1 MKRTIFI
8 IAGFILTSVLTLQ
21 AQSEES
27 LVVIDSVATITGD
40 TLSNDSTT
48 KMINDNLLLKQKS
61 QIKFMKPHHFNLNI
75 GGGIHTMLID
85 PSDIKSG
92 IGFDGLFEAKYQI
105 LPKHVGLSIGA
116 KISLRRAYTSLDNL
130 YTNDIIHKDNKQP
143 CTLTT
148 QFDGWKEKESMWC
161 ADIPVQILFASGTEK
176 PWNFIAGLGASLS
189 IPFSGRYQTSNGTIT
204 TKAYFEQTKVEY
216 EKLIGH
222 GVGTTYGDNFP
233 KSKIKYALPQVSA
246 IVDLGLVHNVTD
258 EAGFYIG
265 LYGQYGILNACKKSD
280 EVVFDGFNYQ
290 SILASNIVSK
300 VTPLEAGVKLGLY
313 FSFHDVEREVSEANK
328 ILSDHVD
335 IQRQYADEAA
345 AERATKEAEKNQKA
359 ELERLKQE
367 RIRKELQGIREA
379 SRQEANEALAVI
391 KASAKYANANG
402 TPFFPATVDEHF
414 LTLRKYLESNS
425 DAKIIITG
433 HTDNSGT
440 PAKNIINGQHRAEA
454 FKTALVKKNIPS
466 DRIGCVSKGETEPI
480 ADNDTEE
487 GRQKNCRVDLDI
499 VDQITSAPT
508 QLP

>member
-176 PWNFIAGLGASLS
+176 PWNFIAGLGASLL
-189 IPFSGRYQTSNGTIT
+189 
-204 TKAYFEQTKVEY
+204 E
-216 EKLIGH
+216 LI
-222 GVGTTYGDNFP
+222 VG
-233 KSKIKYALPQVSA
+233 L
-246 IVDLGLVHNVTD
+246 
-258 EAGFYIG
+258 
-265 LYGQYGILNACKKSD
+265 
-280 EVVFDGFNYQ
+280 
-290 SILASNIVSK
+290 
-300 VTPLEAGVKLGLY
+300 
-313 FSFHDVEREVSEANK
+313 
-328 ILSDHVD
+328 
-335 IQRQYADEAA
+335 
-345 AERATKEAEKNQKA
+345 
-359 ELERLKQE
+359 
-367 RIRKELQGIREA
+367 
-379 SRQEANEALAVI
+379 
-391 KASAKYANANG
+391 
-402 TPFFPATVDEHF
+402 
-414 LTLRKYLESNS
+414 
-425 DAKIIITG
+425 
-433 HTDNSGT
+433 
-440 PAKNIINGQHRAEA
+440 
-454 FKTALVKKNIPS
+454 
-466 DRIGCVSKGETEPI
+466 
-480 ADNDTEE
+480 
-487 GRQKNCRVDLDI
+487 
-499 VDQITSAPT
+499 
-508 QLP
+508 

>member
-1 MKRTIFI
+1 M
-8 IAGFILTSVLTLQ
+8 
-21 AQSEES
+21 
-27 LVVIDSVATITGD
+27 
-40 TLSNDSTT
+40 
-48 KMINDNLLLKQKS
+48 
-61 QIKFMKPHHFNLNI
+61 
-75 GGGIHTMLID
+75 
-85 PSDIKSG
+85 
-92 IGFDGLFEAKYQI
+92 
-105 LPKHVGLSIGA
+105 
-116 KISLRRAYTSLDNL
+116 
-130 YTNDIIHKDNKQP
+130 
-143 CTLTT
+143 
-148 QFDGWKEKESMWC
+148 
-161 ADIPVQILFASGTEK
+161 
-176 PWNFIAGLGASLS
+176 
-189 IPFSGRYQTSNGTIT
+189 
-204 TKAYFEQTKVEY
+204 
-216 EKLIGH
+216 
-222 GVGTTYGDNFP
+222 
-233 KSKIKYALPQVSA
+233 
-246 IVDLGLVHNVTD
+246 
-258 EAGFYIG
+258 
-265 LYGQYGILNACKKSD
+265 
-280 EVVFDGFNYQ
+280 
-290 SILASNIVSK
+290 
-300 VTPLEAGVKLGLY
+300 KLGLY